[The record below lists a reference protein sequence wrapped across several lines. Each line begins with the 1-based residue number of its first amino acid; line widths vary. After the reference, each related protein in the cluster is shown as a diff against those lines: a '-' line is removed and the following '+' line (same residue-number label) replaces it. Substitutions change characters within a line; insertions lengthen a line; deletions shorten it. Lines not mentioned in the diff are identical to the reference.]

1 MSKTKTEKIAGIDEK
16 MAQLAEQKK
25 RLVQQEKERE
35 RKAKNSRFT
44 KRHGLLESMLPEV
57 ITLTDEQYKIFLER
71 AVAND
76 TVRKIIA
83 SIMTQG
89 ESPLMKNRRTKTPT
103 AKKAPRKLAF

>member
-1 MSKTKTEKIAGIDEK
+1 MAKSNIEKIGGIDEK

-25 RLVQQEKERE
+25 RLLQQERERE
-35 RKAKNSRFT
+35 RKAKNNRFT

-57 ITLTDEQYKIFLER
+57 INLTDEQYKTFLER

-83 SIMTQG
+83 SITAQG
-89 ESPLMKNRRTKTPT
+89 AKPVDIKQNTTTAVDEETSP
-103 AKKAPRKLAF
+103 